1 MTKESQTS
9 AVMQAQIEATAESV
23 ADIALHVSRIDNA
36 LRGNGRKGLFT
47 RHELLESRV
56 QTLEEFTDELKALRR
71 WIFTGTLALVGSV
84 VWSAAQ
90 LYLKAQ

>member
-1 MTKESQTS
+1 MSDDPQA

-23 ADIALHVSRIDNA
+23 ADIALHVSQIDCA

-47 RHELLESRV
+47 KHELLETRV
-56 QTLEEFTDELKALRR
+56 ASLEEFTNEVKALRR
-71 WIFTGTLALVGSV
+71 WMFTGVAALVGSV

-90 LYLKAQ
+90 MYLKAG

>member
-1 MTKESQTS
+1 MADPQDS
-9 AVMQAQIEATAESV
+9 AVVQAQIEATAESV

-47 RHELLESRV
+47 RHELLERRV
-56 QTLEEFTDELKALRR
+56 KTLEEFTDEIKALRR

-90 LYLKAQ
+90 MYLETR